1 MSVAL
6 GEIKTAVLNTE
17 LGINLHQINFQI
29 IHNEVAFY
37 NVKIY
42 IQRQNLIKAIFNTV
56 LPKN

>member
-17 LGINLHQINFQI
+17 LGINLHQINLQI